1 MWGALEDYRGRAEVG
16 PQDTP
21 LCWQEATRCLSKS
34 KELME
39 TVLRDPGLLT
49 LQREGGA
56 TLAKLQQEASR
67 LNANP
72 DVRYRHSVSPLLFS
86 IRAEGAP
93 HKGNA

>member
-1 MWGALEDYRGRAEVG
+1 MWGALEDYRGRAETG

-21 LCWQEATRCLSKS
+21 LCWQEAARCLSKS

-39 TVLRDPGLLT
+39 AVLRDPGLLA

-72 DVRYRHSVSPLLFS
+72 DVRYRHSVSPLLF
-86 IRAEGAP
+86 P
-93 HKGNA
+93 HQS